1 MDSSPWPTLADGN
14 GYYLQLISTDLDNSL
29 ASSWTT
35 TADQSLSSIEYT
47 FTSDLK
53 IYPNPVNSILN
64 VQASQP
70 ITKIEIFDVFGKK
83 LQTIINDSALIHLK
97 MDSYAKGI
105 YFLKIYGGEMSFKV
119 EKVIKQ

>member
-1 MDSSPWPTLADGN
+1 
-14 GYYLQLISTDLDNSL
+14 
-29 ASSWTT
+29 
-35 TADQSLSSIEYT
+35 SIEYT

-64 VQASQP
+64 VQATQR

-83 LQTIINDSALIHLK
+83 LKTIIDDSTLIHLK

-105 YFLKIYGGEMSFKV
+105 YFLKIYSEEMSFIV
-119 EKVIKQ
+119 EKVIKK